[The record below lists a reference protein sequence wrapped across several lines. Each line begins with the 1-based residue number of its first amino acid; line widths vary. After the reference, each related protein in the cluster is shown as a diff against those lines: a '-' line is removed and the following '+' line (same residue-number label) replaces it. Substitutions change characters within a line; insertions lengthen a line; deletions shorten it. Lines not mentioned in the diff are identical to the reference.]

1 MAAGNMAKPYG
12 INSEG
17 LRRRGFGNETI
28 ARIKR
33 AYRTLYRA
41 GLSLDEAKR
50 ELAAQAADCPEV
62 AALVDFLARS
72 RRGFIR

>member
-17 LRRRGFGNETI
+17 LRRRGFSADII

-33 AYRTLYRA
+33 AYRSLYRS
-41 GLSLDEAKR
+41 GLSLEDAKR
-50 ELAAQAADCPEV
+50 ELATQSAACREV
-62 AALVDFLARS
+62 GTLLEFLARS